1 LTRAVEIVGINH
13 LAVFTNTKSAKY
25 NTLSGRRAA
34 TLNGG
39 LVKKASVDGLVC
51 TSCGQDSVIQIEMTL
66 PDGTEVVFCSCHVCE
81 AKWWDREGESIA
93 VDGIIDLVGEG

>member
-1 LTRAVEIVGINH
+1 VVAGQR
-13 LAVFTNTKSAKY
+13 S
-25 NTLSGRRAA
+25 
-34 TLNGG
+34 LNGG

-51 TSCGQDSVIQIEMTL
+51 ASCGESSVIEIEMTL